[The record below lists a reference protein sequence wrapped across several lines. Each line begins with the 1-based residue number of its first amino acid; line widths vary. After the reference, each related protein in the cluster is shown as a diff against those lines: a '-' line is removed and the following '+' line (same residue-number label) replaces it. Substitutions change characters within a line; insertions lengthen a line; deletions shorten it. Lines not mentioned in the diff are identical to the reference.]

1 MKNIIR
7 NTFIILYAIIAIFIT
22 VCLISYNE
30 HKVTQFGNT
39 SLVIVDNKELEPNYN
54 KHDLIIVNGDEKAKV
69 GDEVF
74 FYNTYENKV
83 LINISKIVE
92 AEKITSS
99 ETTYT
104 LEDGRALSSQ
114 FVIGK
119 TNEASKISNIGLIFG
134 ILESKW
140 GYLFLIVLPS
150 LLAFLYEVIEV
161 VKEIRKIKKQ

>member
-104 LEDGRALSSQ
+104 LEDGRALSSE